1 MKLPVQAQP
10 VLRKISDTKMAIA
23 STDAIT
29 ASGCSTWKKI
39 GCAASVAACAAV
51 CYASGGLACAGCF
64 AGLGQSSCIDCL

>member
-10 VLRKISDTKMAIA
+10 VLRNVSDTKIA
-23 STDAIT
+23 MTNAVI

-39 GCAASVAACAAV
+39 GCAGAVAACAAV